1 MKKLVAFII
10 IFSVLTVSAF
20 SAKEDLEVKVF
31 EIQHGSA
38 RSMYAVFEH
47 LKSPE
52 GKVTIHDAAN
62 KLIVV
67 DYPENIR
74 QMEKVIA
81 KLDVPKEQ
89 LEITVIVAEVS
100 GRFLAEAGI
109 SSGQVVIPE
118 QRFQQVRYLLTS
130 SEESSIRSDMS
141 IRTLSGQPATL
152 QVAREEFFGG
162 TIQRSGDTTV
172 YMPPATRSAGNFLV
186 VLPRVNDD
194 GTIAVK
200 VRPEMSRFQDD
211 QSVYERS
218 IITQVVVK
226 SGDTIAIGGVTT
238 SRQQVNER
246 ALPHTGL
253 PSVERGSEE
262 YSKLMM
268 FLTVKILD

>member
-1 MKKLVAFII
+1 MKKLLAFIL
-10 IFSVLTVSAF
+10 IFSILTASAF
-20 SAKEDLEVKVF
+20 SAKEDQEVRVF

-38 RSMYAVFEH
+38 RSMFAVFEH

-52 GKVTIHDAAN
+52 GKVTLHDAAN

-67 DYPENIR
+67 DYPKNIK
-74 QMEKVIA
+74 QMEEIIR
-81 KLDVPKEQ
+81 KLDVPQKQ
-89 LEITVIVAEVS
+89 LEVTVIVAEVS

-109 SSGQVVIPE
+109 SSGQVIIPE
-118 QRFQQVRYLLTS
+118 QRFREVRYLLTS
-130 SEESSIRSDMS
+130 SEESSVRSDMS
-141 IRTLSGQPATL
+141 IRTLSGQPATI

-162 TIQRSGDTTV
+162 NIQRSGDTTV

-186 VLPRVNDD
+186 VLPRVNSD

-211 QSVYERS
+211 HSIYERS
-218 IITQVVVK
+218 ILTQVVVN

-246 ALPHTGL
+246 TLSHAALP
-253 PSVERGSEE
+253 SIEEGSEE

-268 FLTVKILD
+268 FLTVKVLD